1 MQVNVISLH
10 MGHFGLWRSP
20 PQESTACGNF
30 SLNSLLVGESTL
42 HVGLRPI
49 KVLASAAILP
59 LHRRTTTTGDEPTQV
74 PRS

>member
-1 MQVNVISLH
+1 
-10 MGHFGLWRSP
+10 MGHCGLWRSL

-30 SLNSLLVGESTL
+30 SLNSLLIGESTL

-49 KVLASAAILP
+49 KVLASSAILP